1 MTLNQSSAHVLAT
14 RRAAV
19 FNSRY
24 RTGSDVM
31 FITAPGAD
39 PIRAVVASKAFVA
52 AGMVK
57 VYLLGYAAPVDAD
70 RCFAAPQIVTER
82 CRERA
87 LPVWQW
93 ATAFVVGFAA
103 AVLLGLLGPTARA
116 TAPEMISI
124 DCDAPGAAPS
134 DVELVDQ
141 DGRAQA

>member
-24 RTGSDVM
+24 PVGRDVM
-31 FITAPGAD
+31 FISAPGAD
-39 PIRAVVASKAFVA
+39 PIRGAVASRAFVA

-57 VYLLGYAAPVDAD
+57 VYLQGYAAPVDAD
-70 RCFAAPQIVTER
+70 RCFTPPQAEPER
-82 CRERA
+82 CRERV
-87 LPVWQW
+87 LPVWQCVAFFVLGF
-93 ATAFVVGFAA
+93 ATAVV
-103 AVLLGLLGPTARA
+103 LGLLGPTAHA
-116 TAPEMISI
+116 VPPAMISI
-124 DCDAPGAAPS
+124 DCDAPGAARA